1 MSAWEA
7 QADALLLRVRVTP
20 KGGRDAIT
28 GLDLLA
34 DGRAVL
40 KMRVRAAPEN
50 GAANEAVRRTLAKAL
65 GVAAA
70 AVSLTAG
77 ATARLKTLRV
87 AGDAPTLA
95 ATLARLSQPQAA

>member
-7 QADALLLRVRVTP
+7 QANALLLRVRVTP

-28 GLDLLA
+28 GIDRLS

-40 KMRVRAAPEN
+40 KMRVRAAPEE

-65 GVAAA
+65 GVAAS
-70 AVSLTAG
+70 AVSLTGG

-87 AGDAPTLA
+87 AGDAVALA
-95 ATLARLSQPQAA
+95 AALTRLTQSQAV